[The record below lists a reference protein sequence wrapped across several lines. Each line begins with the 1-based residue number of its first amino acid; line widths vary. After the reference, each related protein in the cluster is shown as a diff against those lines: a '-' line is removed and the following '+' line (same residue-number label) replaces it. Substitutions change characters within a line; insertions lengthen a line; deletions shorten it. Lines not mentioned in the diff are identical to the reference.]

1 MKSDL
6 QFKKGINLFINQ
18 TYLERQMYT
27 LTSCLISH
35 SKSEIKRSILKK
47 FHFYYNLLMRQRLV
61 YKAFFGIDWFTNPT
75 MLLLSKLKNNT
86 IEYLCLLFPTILTFI
101 LIMNQNVGK

>member
-18 TYLERQMYT
+18 MYLERQMYT

-47 FHFYYNLLMRQRLV
+47 FHFLLH
-61 YKAFFGIDWFTNPT
+61 FITDWFTNPT

-86 IEYLCLLFPTILTFI
+86 IENLCFLFPTILTFI